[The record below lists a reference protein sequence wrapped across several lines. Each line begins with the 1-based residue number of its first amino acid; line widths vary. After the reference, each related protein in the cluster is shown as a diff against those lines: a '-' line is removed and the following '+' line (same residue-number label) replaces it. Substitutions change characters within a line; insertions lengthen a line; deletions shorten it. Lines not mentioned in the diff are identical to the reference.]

1 MNKVMLIGRL
11 TRDPDIKATTTGMT
25 VASFSLAVNRRKKDE
40 ADFINCKAFDKTA
53 DVVSKYCAKGKQ
65 VCVLGRIQTGSYE
78 NREGRKVYTTDV
90 MVDELELLGSK
101 DEAKPAP
108 NPEKK
113 ASDNSGFY
121 DVPHQDPVE
130 DNPFLDAQMNLDDL
144 DSELPFI

>member
-90 MVDELELLGSK
+90 MVDELELLGSREDTPK
-101 DEAKPAP
+101 PEPKPEPKPAP
-108 NPEKK
+108 KQE
-113 ASDNSGFY
+113 
-121 DVPHQDPVE
+121 QDEFLNVE
-130 DNPFLDAQMNLDDL
+130 LESLDA
-144 DSELPFI
+144 ELPFI

>member
-1 MNKVMLIGRL
+1 MNKVLLIGRL
-11 TRDPDIKATTTGMT
+11 TREPEIKATSTGKT
-25 VASFSLAVNRRKKDE
+25 VASFTLAVNRRKKDE

-78 NREGRKVYTTDV
+78 NKEGRKVYTTDV

-101 DEAKPAP
+101 SDAPAQESPKPQP
-108 NPEKK
+108 KP
-113 ASDNSGFY
+113 
-121 DVPHQDPVE
+121 E
-130 DNPFLDAQMNLDDL
+130 DNPYMDETPDFKQLDLEGL